1 MELMKRK
8 DVPVE
13 LTWDLTALY
22 DDEAKWK
29 ADMEKIRVLT
39 DEIEAVYRGK
49 LTTVDAI
56 QGCLDKYREWD
67 ELVTLVGNYCNLAAS
82 VDYSDAALQEKDE
95 AFSRLYAQMNSRL
108 SFIDSEI
115 LAQDEA
121 LLREAA
127 DQGGPNQP
135 YLADLL
141 MQKPYQLQPETERM
155 LAALRPAIGA
165 PYQIYNMAKLADM

>member
-29 ADMEKIRVLT
+29 ADVEKVRQMAE
-39 DEIEAVYRGK
+39 EIETTYKGK
-49 LTTVDAI
+49 LTSVETI

-67 ELVTLVGNYCNLAAS
+67 ELVTLVGNYCSLAAS
-82 VDYSDAALQEKDE
+82 VDYGDAALQEKDE
-95 AFSRLYAQMNSRL
+95 SFSRLYAQMSSRL

-121 LLREAA
+121 LLRAA
-127 DQGGPNQP
+127 AAQGGPNQP

-141 MQKPYQLQPETERM
+141 MQKPYQLQPETERV
-155 LAALRPAIGA
+155 LAAPGSTRTSARTS
-165 PYQIYNMAKLADM
+165 